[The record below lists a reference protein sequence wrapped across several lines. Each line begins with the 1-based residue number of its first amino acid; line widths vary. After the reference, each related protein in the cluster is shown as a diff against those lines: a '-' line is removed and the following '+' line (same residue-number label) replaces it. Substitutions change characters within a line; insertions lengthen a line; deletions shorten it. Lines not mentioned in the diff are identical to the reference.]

1 MSLPECWTPPIY
13 VLVDFLPPSPTR
25 PKIWYSSRSVIQ
37 CPCAQLSVLV
47 IKFVSYL
54 HFEQFSGNV
63 CEQGGARRGAAVY
76 QVSGTQFYAGILHLL
91 HQRRKR
97 HPQKKVDSIL
107 SVPLH
112 CCVEVLS
119 PLEARGTWLSQLGQI
134 QSVHSIM
141 NTTHRRRSIIVQQL
155 NLEFGKGGQH

>member
-1 MSLPECWTPPIY
+1 MS
-13 VLVDFLPPSPTR
+13 
-25 PKIWYSSRSVIQ
+25 
-37 CPCAQLSVLV
+37 PCAQHSVLV
-47 IKFVSYL
+47 IKFVSYV
-54 HFEQFSGNV
+54 HVEQFSGN
-63 CEQGGARRGAAVY
+63 
-76 QVSGTQFYAGILHLL
+76 AGILHLL
-91 HQRRKR
+91 QQRRKR

-107 SVPLH
+107 SAPLH

-155 NLEFGKGGQH
+155 NLELAKGRPALNLSCSCGQKLQRSILLLPPGQKGPKWQKRPNADKGWR